1 MYDSTYNL
9 IYTRDLTDSL
19 QTFLKGV
26 YTMEGNEGIIV
37 GGKIYSYVS
46 NTASSTSVTGTSS
59 SDYIENSGSNVT
71 ISAVDSDDYILNSGR
86 NVTIYGGNGNDT
98 IFAGGN
104 TSSVTSQYSRYSST
118 PSASHSTSSASVR
131 SGYSGYTST
140 PSALSSTTTSSGG
153 LSSSSVRSGYSVY
166 YPTPSGSGAS
176 TTSTVGSS
184 AVPTVKLENGKY
196 VLTESGETVADV
208 NDKSNYQE
216 LVVDGD
222 KKMLFTTKSAYLVVD
237 YTSIGYS
244 YDTAGSVSGGYS
256 GYSNV
261 GVLDGGAGNDYIH
274 NSISAPVT
282 IVGGTGDDTIYG
294 HSSSS
299 TSSKTVYK
307 YYSGDGNDTLYNYGS
322 NDVLQVQGEMS
333 ASINGNDLIINVD
346 VGSIT
351 LKDSANQNVKFV
363 KIVQKDGNNYT
374 YSGGNSVIDNYSQG
388 EQINIAG
395 DFTGIDVTEDG
406 IQVKSSSGALD
417 VENSRGKT
425 VTYGDANGN
434 VIASSYIAIG
444 NESVNKE
451 NDATYQVLVGAD
463 NANNQLIAGSGGSSL
478 WGGNGGADTLTGGAG
493 GDEFIYS
500 VGSGNDVIQNSNSND
515 VINLLGVSMEQITSI
530 EIQES
535 YVSATFRD
543 GGSLLVEGN
552 TGVGYKVNNTT
563 YTVNQTTKE
572 WVVKTA

>member
-1 MYDSTYNL
+1 
-9 IYTRDLTDSL
+9 
-19 QTFLKGV
+19 
-26 YTMEGNEGIIV
+26 MEGNEGIIV
-37 GGKIYSYVS
+37 GGKIYSYIS

-59 SDYIENSGSNVT
+59 SDYIENSGSNVK
-71 ISAVDSDDYILNSGR
+71 ISAVDSDDYILNNGR
-86 NVTIYGGNGNDT
+86 NVTIYGGNGNDS
-98 IFAGGN
+98 II
-104 TSSVTSQYSRYSST
+104 TSSDDLSLIRSQYSGYSST
-118 PSASHSTSSASVR
+118 PSGSSSTTTSTGGYGSSSVR
-131 SGYSGYTST
+131 SGYSGYSST
-140 PSALSSTTTSSGG
+140 PSGSSSTNTLTGGYGSSSSAGGHSGYSSTPSGSSATTTSTGG
-153 LSSSSVRSGYSVY
+153 YGSSSVRSGYY
-166 YPTPSGSGAS
+166 
-176 TTSTVGSS
+176 
-184 AVPTVKLENGKY
+184 
-196 VLTESGETVADV
+196 
-208 NDKSNYQE
+208 
-216 LVVDGD
+216 
-222 KKMLFTTKSAYLVVD
+222 
-237 YTSIGYS
+237 GYS
-244 YDTAGSVSGGYS
+244 YDAVGSVIGGYS
-256 GYSNV
+256 SYADV

>member
-1 MYDSTYNL
+1 
-9 IYTRDLTDSL
+9 
-19 QTFLKGV
+19 
-26 YTMEGNEGIIV
+26 MEGNEGIIV

-294 HSSSS
+294 HSGSS

-322 NDVLQVQGEMS
+322 DDVLQIQGEMS
-333 ASINGNDLIINVD
+333 ASISGNDLVINVD
-346 VGSIT
+346 SGSMT
-351 LKDSANQNVKFV
+351 LKDSANKNVKFV
-363 KIVQKDGNNYT
+363 KIVQKDGNKYT
-374 YSGGNSVIDNYSQG
+374 YSGGNAVIENYNSEEQVNLSG
-388 EQINIAG
+388 EI
-395 DFTGIDVTEDG
+395 TGIEVTKEG
-406 IQVKSSSGALD
+406 IQVNSTSGSLE
-417 VENSRGKT
+417 VQNSRGKT
-425 VTYGDANGN
+425 VNYAGADGN
-434 VIASSYIAIG
+434 VVVSSYVATG
-444 NESVNKE
+444 NETVSREGSDK
-451 NDATYQVLVGAD
+451 YQILVGAED
-463 NANNQLIAGSGGSSL
+463 SDNQLVAGNGGSSL

-500 VGSGNDVIQNSNSND
+500 VGSGNDIIKNSGAND
-515 VINLLGVSMEQITSI
+515 VINLLGISLEQITSV
-530 EIQES
+530 EIKETS
-535 YVSATFRD
+535 VSVTFSDR
-543 GGSLLVEGN
+543 GSLLVEGN
-552 TGVGYKVNNTT
+552 TGVGYKISNTT
-563 YTVNQTTKE
+563 FTVNQTTKE
-572 WVVKTA
+572 WSLK